1 MFECLAFEEL
11 HDHEGPA
18 IFLADVVNGAD
29 VGMVQRGCC
38 LCFSAETAERLRIA
52 SYIFGQKLEGYEA
65 VQAGVLGLV
74 DHPHTSAT
82 EFFDDAVVRDS
93 LPD

>member
-29 VGMVQRGCC
+29 VGMVQGGG
-38 LCFSAETAERLRIA
+38 RL
-52 SYIFGQKLEGYEA
+52 SFPPEA
-65 VQAGVLGLV
+65 
-74 DHPHTSAT
+74 T
-82 EFFDDAVVRDS
+82 
-93 LPD
+93 